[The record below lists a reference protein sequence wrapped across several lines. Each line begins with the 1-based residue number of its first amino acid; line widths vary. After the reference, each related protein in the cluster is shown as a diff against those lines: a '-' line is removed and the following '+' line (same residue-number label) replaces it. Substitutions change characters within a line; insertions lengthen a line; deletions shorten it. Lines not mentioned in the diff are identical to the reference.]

1 MRLLIST
8 FFAIFF
14 YSCIA
19 TKNQAPTKRITAI
32 NYIVKL
38 PLVQGDRQYFDFG
51 DTIPIYY
58 YQDLIIYQLPYTFDS
73 SKVTFHVKTDTIS
86 DEHIL
91 TETRYNYF
99 VYRQGNRK
107 GLWYKSLEQLDSTK
121 QLFTDSISKRVGTP
135 TNLQSIIYSP
145 NDTLIERTTFDK
157 GNIVIEKYIPK
168 TKPDESYNDTT
179 LLYYSKTLKP
189 IKFSLSP
196 FLDSLSNAKLYKLR
210 LAFNETY
217 SQKYSIT
224 MPQRD
229 IVYEIVKLELTNLV
243 KLKPLIQRFKHD
255 EKRLL

>member
-1 MRLLIST
+1 MRLLIII
-8 FFAIFF
+8 FFAFF
-14 YSCIA
+14 LYSCIA
-19 TKNQAPTKRITAI
+19 TKKQVQTETITGI

-51 DTIPIYY
+51 DTTPIYY

-73 SKVTFHVKTDTIS
+73 SLVTYHVKADTIS
-86 DEHIL
+86 DKHIL

-99 VYRQGNRK
+99 VYRQGSRN
-107 GLWYKSLEQLDSTK
+107 GMWYKSLEQLDSTK
-121 QLFTDSISKRVGTP
+121 QLFTDSILKRVGTP
-135 TNLQSIIYSP
+135 ANLLSIFNSS
-145 NDTLIERTTFDK
+145 NTSLIDRTTLDK
-157 GNIVIEKYIPK
+157 GNIVIDKYIPK

-179 LLYYSKTLKP
+179 LLYYSKILKP

-196 FLDSLSNAKLYKLR
+196 FLDSLNNSKLYKLR
-210 LAFNETY
+210 LAYNETY

-243 KLKPLIQRFKHD
+243 KLKSLIERFKQN

>member
-1 MRLLIST
+1 MRLLSST

-19 TKNQAPTKRITAI
+19 TKNQVPTDRITAI

-51 DTIPIYY
+51 DTTSIYY

-73 SKVTFHVKTDTIS
+73 TKVTFHVNADTIS

-99 VYRQGNRK
+99 VYRQENRK

-121 QLFTDSISKRVGTP
+121 QLFTDSILKRVGTP

-145 NDTLIERTTFDK
+145 NDTLIEKTTFDK
-157 GNIVIEKYIPK
+157 GNIIIEKYIPK
-168 TKPDESYNDTT
+168 KN
-179 LLYYSKTLKP
+179 
-189 IKFSLSP
+189 
-196 FLDSLSNAKLYKLR
+196 
-210 LAFNETY
+210 
-217 SQKYSIT
+217 Q
-224 MPQRD
+224 
-229 IVYEIVKLELTNLV
+229 TNLTTI
-243 KLKPLIQRFKHD
+243 LLCFIIR
-255 EKRLL
+255 KR